1 MGRTKEIVINEVYCQ
16 GCGICVA
23 VCARGALEMSTE
35 LSQRGVYA
43 PRTKDLERCTGCELC
58 VLHCPDF
65 AIAIE
70 PWSEESRETVG

>member
-1 MGRTKEIVINEVYCQ
+1 MGRTRDIHVNERFCK

-23 VCARGALEMSTE
+23 VCPKQAIEMSDQ

-43 PRTKDLERCTGCELC
+43 PRIADLERCIACRMCE
-58 VLHCPDF
+58 LHCPDF

-70 PWSEESRETVG
+70 PSSEKEPANA